1 MKTIRFRAGTCC
13 WASAGLLLWM
23 CGAAGGAKNPAAQL
37 EYEVRSD
44 HMTSFTQRDEWLAS
58 QAQDKGDNSLR
69 KALGKKRLERGN
81 LMEQYGMTWKEAEA
95 YQVYKEYRQL
105 RNETAQ
111 QRGFAK
117 DERNEAS
124 DDVYQ
129 GAGSYGNSQYKDAAA
144 QNVNA
149 AESRARDCYNQS
161 RQLDQMW
168 RAAGYDRVY
177 GPLTDS
183 DQYPIQRTDGTRTDL
198 VESKLFQN
206 RLDPDDQKYTD
217 WVRSRPDDLANAI
230 RNLPPGEYSDQ
241 LKQQWELG
249 EYRRVVEGLKIMEEV
264 GEFKTLKDE
273 NGNYLAGTLAGESA
287 KYAAEKRGQEG
298 DPEVASDEESPA
310 EEETAETESDDS
322 SGDDKVEAP
331 ETPDEGAAGAVAADS
346 TASGEDAAAGTA
358 TDSLV
363 PPGTATEPETDAET
377 ETDENLAPEE
387 PEVATGR
394 DREPQSGTDDGISE
408 GDDSSP
414 PGEADDQ
421 ETESDDD
428 GEAEDS
434 DSAPEG
440 AADADRPGETTT
452 SSGYVEDSKGGRIT
466 LTETR
471 GADGSL
477 IRTGSTETDKD
488 GNVISQTTYEGGTG
502 EGKATRGG
510 DLRGSEAGSGADV
523 GPEAVGGGVNTA
535 ESFAGNWTQSQGQRG
550 TDGSMTMAQ
559 NTQMGEAAN
568 AGNQGI
574 RDAGAIR
581 DAGGRDA
588 GVIRD
593 ASTRAT
599 TKSDRDNSWGKALG
613 DAVESGIT
621 EGGKAFGGA
630 LGGAAADKAVGE
642 IFGPSDSDSGSGEG
656 SATTEE
662 GSGETTAANDEP
674 GKGSS
679 EGDDDDDDDD
689 DDGDSKD
696 GCDDDCGAGG
706 SPGGSK
712 PADDPLGV
720 TGSTKNEDGSV
731 TIRYGCGYSWTGKPP
746 GPSRCPICSRE
757 TVSTE
762 TTPPPSTGDASGAGA
777 TAGSGGTT
785 GPAGPAD
792 PTLEPPTGGD
802 DYDSGPVLPPVEP
815 TPPGLQGPTDEPTEE
830 FN

>member
-1 MKTIRFRAGTCC
+1 MKTIRFRAGTCRL
-13 WASAGLLLWM
+13 ASAGLLLWL
-23 CGAAGGAKNPAAQL
+23 CASAEGAKDPYAQY

-44 HMTSFTQRDEWLAS
+44 HMTSFTQRDEWRAS
-58 QAQDKGDNSLR
+58 QAQDKGDASVR
-69 KALGKKRLERGN
+69 KALGKKRKERGD

-95 YQVYKEYRQL
+95 YQAYKEYRQM
-105 RNETAQ
+105 REEIAK

-331 ETPDEGAAGAVAADS
+331 ETPDEGAAGAVAADG

-452 SSGYVEDSKGGRIT
+452 SSGYVEDSTGRIT

-471 GADGSL
+471 DADGNV
-477 IRTGSTETDKD
+477 IRTGTVETDKD
-488 GNVISQTTYEGGTG
+488 GDVIGKTTYEGGTG
-502 EGKATRGG
+502 EGTTTGYDN
-510 DLRGSEAGSGADV
+510 DLRDAEPESDADV
-523 GPEAVGGGVNTA
+523 SSEMASGGVNT
-535 ESFAGNWTQSQGQRG
+535 SGGFADNWTQGQTQRG
-550 TDGSMTMAQ
+550 ADGTATLAQ
-559 NTQMGEAAN
+559 NSQLGEAAN
-568 AGNQGI
+568 AGNQTL
-574 RDAGAIR
+574 RDADIVR

-588 GVIRD
+588 QTLRD

-599 TKSDRDNSWGKALG
+599 VKSDRENSWGKALG
-613 DAVESGIT
+613 DAVEAGIT
-621 EGGKAFGGA
+621 EGGKAFGEA
-630 LGGAAADKAVGE
+630 LGGAAANEAVGQ
-642 IFGPSDSDSGSGEG
+642 IFGTSKDEEDSGASGSGEPGTGAATAPADAGAGTPSTSSSRDGGRRGDDRDEEDDRDSG
-656 SATTEE
+656 SPN
-662 GSGETTAANDEP
+662 S
-674 GKGSS
+674 GSS
-679 EGDDDDDDDD
+679 
-689 DDGDSKD
+689 
-696 GCDDDCGAGG
+696 
-706 SPGGSK
+706 
-712 PADDPLGV
+712 DDPLGV
-720 TGSTKNEDGSV
+720 TGRTRNEDGTV

-762 TTPPPSTGDASGAGA
+762 NNNVPDRGPA
-777 TAGSGGTT
+777 TEGGTRTSGGD
-785 GPAGPAD
+785 GAD
-792 PTLEPPTGGD
+792 DSDYEPSPSG
-802 DYDSGPVLPPVEP
+802 DSGDSGFASPDIPEIES
-815 TPPGLQGPTDEPTEE
+815 PGEDIECPFAAPSGLVD
-830 FN
+830 